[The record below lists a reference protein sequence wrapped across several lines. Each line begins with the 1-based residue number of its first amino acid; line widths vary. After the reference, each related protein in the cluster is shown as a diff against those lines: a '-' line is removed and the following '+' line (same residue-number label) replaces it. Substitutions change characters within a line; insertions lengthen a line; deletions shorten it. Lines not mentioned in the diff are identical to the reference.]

1 MKEYIEGKIKKLQEA
16 GDPKGYLSRLASTDT
31 EIRRLWKAEVE
42 KDNTCW
48 RNINTNADVI
58 DLIDRFDGR
67 VRFVENNVPYG
78 SGLIEDGYNMALAE
92 YRAIQGLRKMAQF
105 IDPSPFNQTQFT
117 PMSESEI
124 DELFERMNSII
135 GRMNQQNFR
144 RAMQDRK

>member
-1 MKEYIEGKIKKLQEA
+1 MKEYIEEKIKKLQEK
-16 GDPKGYLSRLASTDT
+16 GDPKGYLSRLASSDT
-31 EIRRLWKAEVE
+31 EIRRLWNAEVE

-48 RNINTNADVI
+48 RSINTNADVI

-67 VRFVENNVPYG
+67 VRFVEDNVPYG
-78 SGLIEDGYNMALAE
+78 SGHIEDGYNMALAE

-105 IDPSPFNQTQFT
+105 IDPSPFNKTQFT

-124 DELFERMNSII
+124 DELFERINSII

-144 RAMQDRK
+144 RAMQD